1 MKTHLL
7 IVLCLLIFSSVLL
20 AKEKPN
26 EANPFVVV
34 ELFTSEGCS
43 SCPPADR
50 VLSEIHQ
57 QAIDNQAPVYTLSYH
72 VDYWDRLG
80 WKDPFSSELWTQR
93 QYRYAQALR
102 AKNVYTPQMIIN
114 GQHAFVGS
122 RKATA
127 EKHIKSQLT
136 NSPSIEMELGFSQQS
151 DEAAELV
158 TVGWQIHPL
167 PPNAQLHLVLA
178 EDQLKTQV
186 RRGENSGK
194 QLHHDGVVRNMQTI
208 KLINTQGKATVTLP
222 KEVNH
227 GNCRIIG
234 LLQDQESM
242 RIMAAKQLKLTAI
255 QP

>member
-1 MKTHLL
+1 MA
-7 IVLCLLIFSSVLL
+7 IPCMVG
-20 AKEKPN
+20 AEDRP
-26 EANPFVVV
+26 ANGFVVV

-57 QAIDNQAPVYTLSYH
+57 QAVNEQTPVYTLAYH

-80 WKDPFSSELWTQR
+80 WKDRFSSEQWTQR
-93 QYRYAQALR
+93 QYQYAKAMRSQQ
-102 AKNVYTPQMIIN
+102 VYTPQMIIN

-127 EKHIKSQLT
+127 KKYIKSELAKKT
-136 NSPSIEMELGFSQQS
+136 IVNMELGFSKQS

-158 TVGWQIHPL
+158 TVSWQIHPL

-178 EDQLKTQV
+178 EDQLKTNV

-194 QLHHDGVVRNMQTI
+194 QLHHNGVVRNMQTI
-208 KLINTQGKATVTLP
+208 NPINTQGKTTITLP
-222 KEVNH
+222 KEVNR

-242 RIMAAKQLKLTAI
+242 RIMAAKQLSL
-255 QP
+255 QPIHE